1 MQFPQHTCHAGF
13 VLALG
18 WAATVRQLSLI
29 QRSTVAAS
37 AQRGIRSGNLTMNPS
52 RFGIFTLGSV
62 SAFITSLRI
71 GNSKHLFP
79 HARLY
84 PRPGMRSIA
93 RVSGENFSARDA
105 LRALNRL
112 TPTHFDGF
120 ARARAEPGSSA
131 PLQNRSC
138 LGYQAAGKSASAR
151 AGERG
156 GARAM
161 FPVG

>member
-1 MQFPQHTCHAGF
+1 MSTVQFPQHACHAGF

-29 QRSTVAAS
+29 RRSTVAAS

-84 PRPGMRSIA
+84 PRPGMRSA
-93 RVSGENFSARDA
+93 DRKFKTPFSTMRDSI
-105 LRALNRL
+105 
-112 TPTHFDGF
+112 
-120 ARARAEPGSSA
+120 PGPACGQSHG
-131 PLQNRSC
+131 C
-138 LGYQAAGKSASAR
+138 LVKISP
-151 AGERG
+151 
-156 GARAM
+156 RAM
-161 FPVG
+161 PCEL